1 MDMTSTAEA
10 AARSWY
16 DSPRLGGSPQTNGL
30 GSTGSSLAHSH
41 HSLSSGASSAGS
53 SVGGLGGGAGGT
65 GAGLGLDTSDM
76 SAFYALES
84 NGHHRRYYPSY
95 HQHTSRM
102 ASSHATPQ
110 VCRPHFHT
118 PLSPWLTS
126 EHKSFA
132 PASAWS
138 MGQFAC
144 PQEPQ
149 VEHKLGQV
157 GQSHQ
162 TTAAGQHSFPFP
174 PTPPKDST
182 PDSVQTGP
190 SEYQAVMNAF
200 MHQQATGTTSLTD
213 ASCALDIKPALQ
225 NGVGV
230 GISGSSASQSSA
242 PKQREGSS
250 SSNNNSNSNN
260 NNNSSSGSQAPQ
272 QQQQQQ
278 QQNSNNNNN
287 SNASASSA
295 STSNGLFDGTAQAH
309 YANSQAVAAAAAAN
323 NYDSSYASYHHAAA
337 QHQAAVAAANMF
349 QSSSVAAA
357 AVRHSMGAAAAA
369 AHHHHHSHHHGVG
382 ASGSAVGAS
391 SGHMHGGS
399 GGAGGMG
406 GMLGNGLQPHGG
418 NGGNSNNNN
427 SSSNDIKPVRTKPRT
442 SAEGRECVN
451 CGATST
457 PLWRRDGTGHYLCNA
472 CGLYYK
478 MNGQNRPLIKPKRR
492 LTLQSL
498 QSAAKRA
505 GTSCANCKTTTTTLW
520 RRNASGEPVCNACG
534 LYYKL
539 HNVNRPLTMKKEGIQ
554 TRNRKLSSKSKKK
567 KGLGG
572 GCLPIGGHLGM
583 GDFKPLDPSKGFG
596 GGFSS
601 MAQHGH
607 LSSGLHPAHAHMHGS
622 WYTGGMGALGASSG
636 LQGGFSTAGSLGG
649 GVVPHSQPYHLGLS
663 SMGTWRTDYT

>member
-16 DSPRLGGSPQTNGL
+16 DSPRLGGGGSSGGGGGGGNGGGVSPQTNGL
-30 GSTGSSLAHSH
+30 GSAGSSLAHSH

-53 SVGGLGGGAGGT
+53 SVGVGAALGGGGGS
-65 GAGLGLDTSDM
+65 GLDTSDM

-102 ASSHATPQ
+102 PSTHATPQ

-149 VEHKLGQV
+149 VEHKLGQM

-200 MHQQATGTTSLTD
+200 MHQQATGSTSLTD
-213 ASCALDIKPALQ
+213 ASCALDIKPSIQ
-225 NGVGV
+225 NGSA
-230 GISGSSASQSSA
+230 SGSSGSGTTHTSA
-242 PKQREGSS
+242 PKQRE
-250 SSNNNSNSNN
+250 
-260 NNNSSSGSQAPQ
+260 
-272 QQQQQQ
+272 
-278 QQNSNNNNN
+278 
-287 SNASASSA
+287 
-295 STSNGLFDGTAQAH
+295 
-309 YANSQAVAAAAAAN
+309 
-323 NYDSSYASYHHAAA
+323 
-337 QHQAAVAAANMF
+337 
-349 QSSSVAAA
+349 
-357 AVRHSMGAAAAA
+357 
-369 AHHHHHSHHHGVG
+369 
-382 ASGSAVGAS
+382 
-391 SGHMHGGS
+391 
-399 GGAGGMG
+399 
-406 GMLGNGLQPHGG
+406 
-418 NGGNSNNNN
+418 
-427 SSSNDIKPVRTKPRT
+427 
-442 SAEGRECVN
+442 EGRECVN

-596 GGFSS
+596 GGFSAS

-649 GVVPHSQPYHLGLS
+649 AVVPHSQPYHLGLS